1 VPFDD
6 ARARITEALKSEG
19 FGVLTE
25 VDVTATLE
33 AKLNRDFRRYV
44 ILGTCNPQ
52 LAHRA
57 LEADPGIG
65 LQLPCN
71 VCVWEVT

>member
-1 VPFDD
+1 MPFDD